1 MADTTAAADAHQRR
15 EPIPLLWRFA
25 PAQFISTLGSTMALL
40 GVALVAY
47 RTSGDSIFHTILVS
61 AAYSLPAAVFGLR
74 AGRLADEHH
83 RTQILLWTYGLKMVT
98 FGSMAVLGIMG
109 VLDANWLILVSLVG
123 GTLGAFSYPAWQEYV
138 KDVFPGDRLDE
149 VNATF
154 NTASSLAT
162 LIGAVVGGLLITA
175 FGTTPVFVLNVLS
188 YLPLLFVFAITRPTE
203 TVIGRRGRV
212 HHQLR
217 DTITFVR
224 QVPQLRRGMI
234 RIAVLSLLAAPL
246 AQLLPEIASLVDS
259 KPHTLGYLT
268 AVFALGSTGVAVLVR
283 RIKDRASSRTIVELD
298 LLVTS
303 VLLTAFGLAGWIIGA
318 RYAVVIL
325 ALIPLGLA
333 ISTAQSVQ
341 TAMVQQATPANMAGP
356 IFALYGMIYTVLA
369 PLGGLTLGQISEHVS
384 VWLVISAAGV
394 GLTTFAVVELII
406 HRNARRAAGLPPP
419 EVPLPLRHVHL
430 DHALPILRPS
440 RVLHHAH
447 DHIVD
452 RPSTAADDGPP
463 GAGRHGR
470 D

>member
-1 MADTTAAADAHQRR
+1 MADTAAADAHQRR
-15 EPIPLLWRFA
+15 EHIPLLLPFA
-25 PAQFISTLGSTMALL
+25 AAQLVSTLGSTMALL

-83 RTQILLWTYGLKMVT
+83 RTRILLWTNGLKMIT
-98 FGSMAVLGIMG
+98 FGSMAVLGIIG
-109 VLDANWLILVSLVG
+109 ILDANWLIVVSLVG
-123 GTLGAFSYPAWQEYV
+123 GTLGAFAYPAWQEYV
-138 KDVFPGDRLDE
+138 KDVFPAERLDE

-162 LIGAVVGGLLITA
+162 LIGAVVGGLLISA
-175 FGTTPVFVLNVLS
+175 FGTTPVFVLNVVS
-188 YLPLLFVFAITRPTE
+188 YVPLILVIAVTRPTE

-212 HHQLR
+212 PHQLR
-217 DTITFVR
+217 DTVAYVR

-234 RIAVLSLLAAPL
+234 RIAVLSMFAAPL
-246 AQLLPEIASLVDS
+246 AQLLPEIAALVDN

-283 RIKDRASSRTIVELD
+283 RVKDRASSRTIVELD

-303 VLLTAFGLAGWIIGA
+303 VLLTAFGVAGWMVGA

-369 PLGGLTLGQISEHVS
+369 PIGGLLFGQVSEHVS

-394 GLTTFAVVELII
+394 GLTTFAFVELII
-406 HRNARRAAGLPPP
+406 HRNARRAAGLPLPQ
-419 EVPLPLRHVHL
+419 VPLPLRHVHL

-440 RVLHHAH
+440 RALHHVH
-447 DHIVD
+447 DGVVD
-452 RPSTAADDGPP
+452 PTTSSSDAAS
-463 GAGRHGR
+463 GAAVE
-470 D
+470 DPEPT